1 MAKIGRPKRKSLT
14 GKQVKAAYLYAIELK
29 SQKEI
34 AEALGVSEQSVCAWK
49 KNELWQAEVDRI
61 LKEEWKESCK
71 ELQKIMI
78 AKARKGEYKPLE
90 YVLNS
95 NNYAAPERVEV
106 EQKTITVSIDDDDDE
121 E

>member
-1 MAKIGRPKRKSLT
+1 MARPARKLLT
-14 GKQVKAAYLYAIELK
+14 AKQQKAAYMHAIELK
-29 SQKEI
+29 GTGEI
-34 AEALGVSEQSVCAWK
+34 AEAVGVSPQSVSKWK
-49 KNELWQAEVDRI
+49 SDPRWQAEVDRL
-61 LKEEWKESCK
+61 LKEEWRESCK

-106 EQKTITVSIDDDDDE
+106 EQKTITVSIDEDE
-121 E
+121 DE